1 MKIRTQ
7 YTFWRRLLS
16 KPVNVETGFKNILG
30 IILFSLT
37 VGLFCTGNQQV
48 AIARDA
54 HGSVYRDYFD
64 HITLFSQGRITRFT
78 RMPIRVYISP
88 ILKDSPYLPEI
99 RYAMREW
106 QTASDDAIRFEEIET
121 PQNADIRVS
130 WGHSGLHTDF
140 QDMRLGSAELTRR
153 NTPAKTLQN
162 SRQQETEDSRMAERK
177 DGRVGASL
185 TSNPATL
192 QSNTE
197 SRKPKAESQFTV
209 EVILML
215 EGDGSIGELSQEEM
229 RTVCL
234 HEFGH
239 AIGLW
244 GHSPHPGD
252 VSYATATVQHPS
264 TRDIITLRKLYNTP
278 LNTPQHDIAIRVLES
293 EIETKPY
300 AEKQKRLRHHY
311 LLGTVHFD
319 KGDTASA
326 IGSFLTCR
334 QLDTKFQPAIEKL
347 IQAYHETGKTH
358 DAIALLEQ
366 RITQKPSP
374 ADYNT
379 LGIFY
384 YQKEEAEKAIQA
396 FEKALHIAPYHKA
409 ARRNLH
415 QLLRAKGFRA
425 LAAKDFETATT
436 TFERVIRMDPLDA
449 PTYQL
454 MGNGYAQVGQ
464 FETAIGYY
472 QKAIDINPV
481 DTLTKHYFAEC
492 YNNYGVALRNRGEWD
507 AAIDAYRN
515 ALLLMPT
522 LGVART
528 NLGDAFT
535 RKANAHSEA
544 DELEEAVNAYL
555 ELKKLYPN
563 ELHIR
568 NLLGELYLKKGD
580 YAEALSAFQH
590 VYNIT
595 PNAEHALH
603 NLIAAYHH
611 YAQSLSDTEEYT
623 TAIQLLQ
630 KALRLAPTDLNL
642 RLSLANAYQGA
653 GDYERAT
660 VEVSRVL
667 AQAPEN
673 PQAKEE
679 QINLR
684 IRRGNSLMGQR
695 QYAAAI
701 AEFEGIPESRRNIE
715 IYNTLGYLYLVQG
728 EHQHAF
734 AGFETVLQKDP
745 INMPAFRNLLSLES
759 QLIRH
764 RFDKMKRDTL
774 TKVRCALALTL
785 IRRKQ
790 THAAMEKYQS
800 ALKSKSEEM
809 DALLIETGRQL
820 ANWFQQYGN
829 TENREMVL
837 RWVEERRDR

>member
-7 YTFWRRLLS
+7 YTFWRRLMS
-16 KPVNVETGFKNILG
+16 KLVNVETGSKNILD
-30 IILFSLT
+30 IIVFSLT
-37 VGLFCTGNQQV
+37 LILFYTGNPQI

-54 HGSVYRDYFD
+54 HGSVYTDYFD

-78 RMPIRVYISP
+78 QMPIRVYISP

-99 RYAMREW
+99 RYAMQEW
-106 QTASDDAIRFEEIET
+106 HTASDGDLRFEETEI

-140 QDMRLGSAELTRR
+140 QDTRLGSAELTRLKD
-153 NTPAKTLQN
+153 TKQMVVPDPAAP
-162 SRQQETEDSRMAERK
+162 E
-177 DGRVGASL
+177 AS
-185 TSNPATL
+185 P
-192 QSNTE
+192 
-197 SRKPKAESQFTV
+197 PFTV

-215 EGDGSIGELSQEEM
+215 EGDGTIGELSLEEM

-252 VSYATATVQHPS
+252 VSYPTATVQQPS
-264 TRDIITLRKLYNTP
+264 TRDITTLRKLYNTP
-278 LNTPQHDIAIRVLES
+278 LHTPQHDIAIQVLKS
-293 EIETKPY
+293 EIAAKPY

-326 IGSFLTCR
+326 IASFLTCR
-334 QLDTKFQPAIEKL
+334 QLDAKFRPAIEKL
-347 IQAYHETGKTH
+347 IQVYHETGKTH
-358 DAIALLEQ
+358 DAIALLEK
-366 RITQKPSP
+366 RIIQKPSP

-384 YQKEEAEKAIQA
+384 YEKKEAEKAIEA

-425 LAAKDFETATT
+425 LAVKDFEAATV
-436 TFERVIRMDPLDA
+436 TFERVLRMDPLDA

-454 MGNGYAQVGQ
+454 MGNGYAQIGQ
-464 FETAIGYY
+464 FETAINYY

-481 DTLTKHYFAEC
+481 DALTKHHLAEC
-492 YNNYGVALRNRGEWD
+492 YNNYGVTLRNRGEWD

-528 NLGDAFT
+528 NLGDVFT
-535 RKANAHSEA
+535 RKANTHTEA
-544 DELEEAVNAYL
+544 GELDEAVNAYL
-555 ELKKLYPN
+555 ELQKLHPN
-563 ELHIR
+563 EMLVR
-568 NLLGELYLKKGD
+568 NLLGELYLEKGD

-590 VYNIT
+590 VYNT
-595 PNAEHALH
+595 DPNAEHALH

-611 YAQSLSDTEEYT
+611 YAQSLSDTGEYT

-653 GDYERAT
+653 GNYERAA

-667 AQAPEN
+667 AQEPDN
-673 PQAKEE
+673 SQAKEE
-679 QINLR
+679 EINLR

-695 QYAAAI
+695 QYVAAI
-701 AEFEGIPESRRNIE
+701 AEFEGIPESKRNIE

-728 EHQHAF
+728 EHQNALT
-734 AGFETVLQKDP
+734 GFETVLQKDP

-759 QLIRH
+759 QLIRQ
-764 RFDKMKRDTL
+764 RFDKMKIDIL

-785 IRRKQ
+785 IKRKQ
-790 THAAMEKYQS
+790 TNAAIKKYQS

-809 DALLIETGRQL
+809 DALLIETGKHL
-820 ANWFQQYGN
+820 ANWFQQHGN

-837 RWVEERRDR
+837 RWVEERSNR

>member
-16 KPVNVETGFKNILG
+16 KLANVETISKNILNLTL
-30 IILFSLT
+30 ISLT
-37 VGLFCTGNQQV
+37 LILLNTVNPQI
-48 AIARDA
+48 AIAQDA
-54 HGSVYRDYFD
+54 HGSVYTDYFD

-78 RMPIRVYISP
+78 QMPIRVYISP
-88 ILKDSPYLPEI
+88 ILKKSPYLPEI
-99 RYAMREW
+99 RYAMQEW
-106 QTASDDAIRFEEIET
+106 HTASEGNIRFEETEA

-140 QDMRLGSAELTRR
+140 QDMRLGSAELTR
-153 NTPAKTLQN
+153 L
-162 SRQQETEDSRMAERK
+162 K
-177 DGRVGASL
+177 DTKQMVTQDAADAS
-185 TSNPATL
+185 P
-192 QSNTE
+192 
-197 SRKPKAESQFTV
+197 PFTV

-215 EGDGSIGELSQEEM
+215 EGDGTIGELSQKEM

-252 VSYATATVQHPS
+252 VNYPTATAQQPS
-264 TRDIITLRKLYNTP
+264 TRDIATLRELYNTP
-278 LNTPQHDIAIRVLES
+278 LNTPQHDIAIQVLKS
-293 EIETKPY
+293 EIETKPH

-326 IGSFLTCR
+326 IRSFLTCR
-334 QLDTKFQPAIEKL
+334 QLDAKFQPAIEKL
-347 IQAYHETGKTH
+347 IQVYHETGKTH
-358 DAIALLEQ
+358 DAIALLEK
-366 RITQKPSP
+366 RIMQKPSP

-379 LGIFY
+379 LGILY
-384 YQKEEAEKAIQA
+384 YERKEAEKAIQA

-436 TFERVIRMDPLDA
+436 TFERVLRMDPLDA

-464 FETAIGYY
+464 FETAINYY

-481 DTLTKHYFAEC
+481 DTLTKHHLAEC
-492 YNNYGVALRNRGEWD
+492 YNNYGVTLRNRGEWD
-507 AAIDAYRN
+507 AAIEAYRN

-522 LGVART
+522 FGIART
-528 NLGDAFT
+528 NLGDVFT
-535 RKANAHSEA
+535 RKANAHTEA
-544 DELEEAVNAYL
+544 GELDEAVNAYL
-555 ELKKLYPN
+555 ELQKLHPN
-563 ELHIR
+563 EMQVR

-590 VYNIT
+590 VYNID

-611 YAQSLSDTEEYT
+611 YARSLSDTEEYT

-642 RLSLANAYQGA
+642 RLSLANVYQGA
-653 GDYERAT
+653 GNYERAAA
-660 VEVSRVL
+660 EVSRVL
-667 AQAPEN
+667 AQEPEN
-673 PQAKEE
+673 RQAKEE
-679 QINLR
+679 AINLR

-701 AEFEGIPESRRNIE
+701 AEFEGIPEFKRNIE
-715 IYNTLGYLYLVQG
+715 IYNTLGYLYLVEG
-728 EHQHAF
+728 EHQKALS
-734 AGFETVLQKDP
+734 GFETVLQKDP

-764 RFDKMKRDTL
+764 RFDKMKIDIL
-774 TKVRCALALTL
+774 TKVRCTLALTL

-790 THAAMEKYQS
+790 TNAAIEKYQS

-809 DALLIETGRQL
+809 DALLIETGKHL
-820 ANWFQQYGN
+820 AHWFQQYGD
-829 TENREMVL
+829 TENRELVL
-837 RWVEERRDR
+837 RWVEERSGN

>member
-1 MKIRTQ
+1 
-7 YTFWRRLLS
+7 
-16 KPVNVETGFKNILG
+16 
-30 IILFSLT
+30 
-37 VGLFCTGNQQV
+37 
-48 AIARDA
+48 
-54 HGSVYRDYFD
+54 
-64 HITLFSQGRITRFT
+64 
-78 RMPIRVYISP
+78 MPIRVYISP
-88 ILKDSPYLPEI
+88 ILKESPYLPEI
-99 RYAMREW
+99 RYAMQAW
-106 QTASDDAIRFEEIET
+106 HTASDGDIRFEEIET

-153 NTPAKTLQN
+153 NTQAKTLHDTKQTVM
-162 SRQQETEDSRMAERK
+162 RDPDAAA
-177 DGRVGASL
+177 AS
-185 TSNPATL
+185 SP
-192 QSNTE
+192 
-197 SRKPKAESQFTV
+197 FTV
-209 EVILML
+209 KVILML
-215 EGDGSIGELSQEEM
+215 EGDGTIGELSQEEM

-252 VSYATATVQHPS
+252 ISYPTATAQHPT
-264 TRDIITLRKLYNTP
+264 TRDITTLRKLYDTP
-278 LNTPQHDIAIRVLES
+278 INTPQHDTAIEVLKA
-293 EIETKPY
+293 EIDAKPY
-300 AEKQKRLRHHY
+300 AEKQKHLRHHY
-311 LLGTVHFD
+311 LLGTVYFD

-326 IGSFLTCR
+326 IASFLACG
-334 QLDTKFQPAIEKL
+334 QLDAKFQPAIEKL
-347 IQAYHETGKTH
+347 IQVYHETGKTH
-358 DAIALLEQ
+358 EAIALLEK
-366 RITQKPSP
+366 RVTKTASP

-384 YQKEEAEKAIQA
+384 YEKKEAEKAIQA

-415 QLLRAKGFRA
+415 QLLRAKGFKA
-425 LAAKDFETATT
+425 LAAKDFETATA

-454 MGNGYAQVGQ
+454 MGNGYAYVGQ

-481 DTLTKHYFAEC
+481 DALTKQYLAKC
-492 YNNYGVALRNRGEWD
+492 YNNYGVALRNRGEWN

-515 ALLLMPT
+515 ALRLMPT
-522 LGVART
+522 LNIART
-528 NLGDAFT
+528 NLGDVFT
-535 RKANAHSEA
+535 RKANAHNEA
-544 DELEEAVNAYL
+544 DELDEAVNAYL

-563 ELHIR
+563 DIHIR

-580 YAEALSAFQH
+580 YAEALSEFQY
-590 VYNIT
+590 VYNIN

-611 YAQSLSDTEEYT
+611 YARSLSDTEAYT

-653 GDYERAT
+653 GDYERAA
-660 VEVSRVL
+660 VELSRVL
-667 AQAPEN
+667 AQEPEN
-673 PQAKEE
+673 QRAKEE

-684 IRRGNSLMGQR
+684 IRRGNALMEQR

-701 AEFEGIPESRRNIE
+701 IEFETIPESKRNIE
-715 IYNTLGYLYLVQG
+715 IYNTLAYLHLVSG
-728 EHQHAF
+728 EYQKAF
-734 AGFETVLQKDP
+734 TGFETVLQRDP

-759 QLIRH
+759 QLIRR
-764 RFDKMKRDTL
+764 RFDKMKGDIL

-790 THAAMEKYQS
+790 TDAAIEKYQF
-800 ALKSKSEEM
+800 ALRSRSEEL
-809 DALLIETGRQL
+809 DPLLIETGKQL
-820 ANWFQQYGN
+820 ANWFQQHGD
-829 TENREMVL
+829 TENRETIL
-837 RWVEERRDR
+837 RWVEERRGR

>member
-7 YTFWRRLLS
+7 YTFWCRLLL
-16 KPVNVETGFKNILG
+16 KLVNVEIDAKNILN

-37 VGLFCTGNQQV
+37 LILFNTGNPQV
-48 AIARDA
+48 AIAQDA
-54 HGSVYRDYFD
+54 HGSVYTDYFD
-64 HITLFSQGRITRFT
+64 HITLFSHGRITRFT
-78 RMPIRVYISP
+78 QMPIRVYISP

-99 RYAMREW
+99 RHAMQAWHTVSEG
-106 QTASDDAIRFEEIET
+106 DIRFEEIET

-130 WGHSGLHTDF
+130 WGHSGIFSEF

-153 NTPAKTLQN
+153 DTRDAGRIWASTPQKTLTDTKQMVA
-162 SRQQETEDSRMAERK
+162 QEPAD
-177 DGRVGASL
+177 AS
-185 TSNPATL
+185 P
-192 QSNTE
+192 
-197 SRKPKAESQFTV
+197 PFTV

-215 EGDGSIGELSQEEM
+215 EGDGTIGELSQEEM

-252 VSYATATVQHPS
+252 VSYPTATAQHPS
-264 TRDIITLRKLYNTP
+264 TRDITTLRKLYNTP
-278 LNTPQHDIAIRVLES
+278 LHTPQHDIAIQVLES
-293 EIETKPY
+293 EIAAKPY

-334 QLDTKFQPAIEKL
+334 ELDTKFRPAIEKL
-347 IQAYHETGKTH
+347 IQVYHETGKT
-358 DAIALLEQ
+358 DEAIVLLEK
-366 RITQKPSP
+366 RITQKPSA

-384 YQKEEAEKAIQA
+384 YEREESEKAIQA

-425 LAAKDFETATT
+425 LAMKDFETATT
-436 TFERVIRMDPLDA
+436 TFERVLRMDPLDA

-464 FETAIGYY
+464 FETAINYY

-481 DTLTKHYFAEC
+481 DALTKHHLAEC
-492 YNNYGVALRNRGEWD
+492 YNNYGVTLRNRGEWD

-522 LGVART
+522 FGIART
-528 NLGDAFT
+528 NLGDVFT
-535 RKANAHSEA
+535 RKANAHTEA
-544 DELEEAVNAYL
+544 GELDAAVNAYL
-555 ELKKLYPN
+555 ELQKLHPN
-563 ELHIR
+563 EMQVR

-580 YAEALSAFQH
+580 YAEALSAFEH
-590 VYNIT
+590 VYNMD

-611 YAQSLSDTEEYT
+611 YARSLSDAEEYT

-630 KALRLAPTDLNL
+630 KALRLAPSDLNL
-642 RLSLANAYQGA
+642 RLSLANVYQGA
-653 GDYERAT
+653 GNYERAAA
-660 VEVSRVL
+660 EVSRVL
-667 AQAPEN
+667 AQEPEN
-673 PQAKEE
+673 RQAKEE
-679 QINLR
+679 AMNLR

-695 QYAAAI
+695 QYTAAI
-701 AEFEGIPESRRNIE
+701 AEFEGIPESKRNIE
-715 IYNTLGYLYLVQG
+715 IYNTLGYLYLVEG
-728 EHQHAF
+728 EHQKALS
-734 AGFETVLQKDP
+734 GFETVLQKDP

-764 RFDKMKRDTL
+764 RFDKMKSDIL
-774 TKVRCALALTL
+774 TQVRCALSLTL

-790 THAAMEKYQS
+790 TNAAIEKYQS

-809 DALLIETGRQL
+809 DALLIETGKRL
-820 ANWFQQYGN
+820 ANWFQQHGD
-829 TENREMVL
+829 TENREMIM
-837 RWVEERRDR
+837 RWVEERRGR

>member
-1 MKIRTQ
+1 MRMRTLQ
-7 YTFWRRLLS
+7 TFFAVNLTVFIVILLS
-16 KPVNVETGFKNILG
+16 TETLQ
-30 IILFSLT
+30 T
-37 VGLFCTGNQQV
+37 E
-48 AIARDA
+48 IAAESDRR
-54 HGSVYRDYFD
+54 VYTDYFD
-64 HITLFSQGRITRFT
+64 HITLFSQGRITRWT
-78 RMPIRVYISP
+78 QMPIQVYISP
-88 ILKDSPYLPEI
+88 ILKESPYLPEI
-99 RYAMREW
+99 RYAMQEW
-106 QTASDDAIRFEEIET
+106 HTASGGDIRFEET
-121 PQNADIRVS
+121 DVPQNANIRVG

-140 QDMRLGSAELTRR
+140 QDTRLGSAELTR
-153 NTPAKTLQN
+153 LQDTKQIVVQDPVN
-162 SRQQETEDSRMAERK
+162 A
-177 DGRVGASL
+177 A
-185 TSNPATL
+185 P
-192 QSNTE
+192 
-197 SRKPKAESQFTV
+197 PFTV

-215 EGDGSIGELSQEEM
+215 EGDGTIGELSQEEM

-252 VSYATATVQHPS
+252 IIYPTVTVQRPS
-264 TRDIITLRKLYNTP
+264 TRDITTLRKLYRTP
-278 LNTPQHDIAIRVLES
+278 LNTPQHDIAIRVLKS
-293 EIETKPY
+293 ELAAKPY
-300 AEKQKRLRHHY
+300 AEKKKRLRSHY
-311 LLGTVHFD
+311 LLGTIHLD

-326 IGSFLTCR
+326 IASFLTCR
-334 QLDTKFQPAIEKL
+334 QLEAKFQPAIEKL
-347 IQAYHETGKTH
+347 IQAYHETGKTR
-358 DAIALLEQ
+358 DAIELLEK
-366 RITQKPSP
+366 RITEKPSP

-384 YQKEEAEKAIQA
+384 YEKKEAEKAIQA

-415 QLLRAKGFRA
+415 QLLRAKGFKA
-425 LAAKDFETATT
+425 LALKDFETATA
-436 TFERVIRMDPLDA
+436 TFERVIQMDPLDA

-454 MGNGYAQVGQ
+454 MGNGYAQAGQ
-464 FETAIGYY
+464 FETAIDYY

-481 DTLTKHYFAEC
+481 DALTKHHLAEC

-522 LGVART
+522 LNIARV

-535 RKANAHSEA
+535 RKANAHNEA
-544 DELEEAVNAYL
+544 GELDAAVNAYL

-590 VYNIT
+590 VYNT
-595 PNAEHALH
+595 DPNAEHALH

-611 YAQSLSDTEEYT
+611 YARSLSDSEEYT

-653 GDYERAT
+653 GDYERAA

-667 AQAPEN
+667 AQEPEN

-679 QINLR
+679 QVNLR

-701 AEFEGIPESRRNIE
+701 AEFEGIPASKRNIE
-715 IYNTLGYLYLVQG
+715 IYNTLGYLHLVQG
-728 EHQHAF
+728 EYQKALT
-734 AGFETVLQKDP
+734 GFETVLQKDP

-764 RFDKMKRDTL
+764 RFDKMKSDTL

-790 THAAMEKYQS
+790 TNAAIEKYQL

-809 DALLIETGRQL
+809 DSVLIETGKQL
-820 ANWFQQYGN
+820 AHWFQQYGN
-829 TENREMVL
+829 TENRERVL
-837 RWVEERRDR
+837 RWIEERSEK

>member
-7 YTFWRRLLS
+7 YTFWRRLLL
-16 KPVNVETGFKNILG
+16 KLVNVETISKNILNLTLIG
-30 IILFSLT
+30 LTLILFY
-37 VGLFCTGNQQV
+37 TGNPQ
-48 AIARDA
+48 IATAQDA
-54 HGSVYRDYFD
+54 HGSVYTDYFD

-78 RMPIRVYISP
+78 QMPIRVYISP
-88 ILKDSPYLPEI
+88 ILKESPYLPEI
-99 RYAMREW
+99 RYAMQEW
-106 QTASDDAIRFEEIET
+106 HTASEGDIRFEETEA

-153 NTPAKTLQN
+153 NTRDAGRIWASTPQKTL
-162 SRQQETEDSRMAERK
+162 K
-177 DGRVGASL
+177 DTKQIGPQD
-185 TSNPATL
+185 PAVL
-192 QSNTE
+192 DIS
-197 SRKPKAESQFTV
+197 PPFTV

-215 EGDGSIGELSQEEM
+215 EGDGTIGELSQKEM

-252 VSYATATVQHPS
+252 ISYPTATAQHPS
-264 TRDIITLRKLYNTP
+264 TRDITTLRKLYNTP
-278 LNTPQHDIAIRVLES
+278 LHTPQHDIAIQVLKS
-293 EIETKPY
+293 EIAAKPY

-311 LLGTVHFD
+311 LLGTIHFD
-319 KGDTASA
+319 KGDTPSA
-326 IGSFLTCR
+326 IKSFLTCR
-334 QLDTKFQPAIEKL
+334 QLDPKFQPAIEKL
-347 IQAYHETGKTH
+347 IQVYHETGKTH
-358 DAIALLEQ
+358 DAIALLEK

-379 LGIFY
+379 LGILY
-384 YQKEEAEKAIQA
+384 YERTEAEKAIQA

-425 LAAKDFETATT
+425 LAVKDFETATT
-436 TFERVIRMDPLDA
+436 TFERVLRMAPLDA

-464 FETAIGYY
+464 FETAINYY

-481 DTLTKHYFAEC
+481 DALTKHHLAEC
-492 YNNYGVALRNRGEWD
+492 YNNYGVTLRNRGEWD

-522 LGVART
+522 FGIART
-528 NLGDAFT
+528 NLGDVFT
-535 RKANAHSEA
+535 RKANAHTEA
-544 DELEEAVNAYL
+544 GELDEAVNAYL
-555 ELKKLYPN
+555 ELQKLHPN
-563 ELHIR
+563 EMQVR

-590 VYNIT
+590 VYNID

-611 YAQSLSDTEEYT
+611 YARSLSDTEEYT

-630 KALRLAPTDLNL
+630 KALQLAPTDLNL
-642 RLSLANAYQGA
+642 RLSLANVYQGA
-653 GDYERAT
+653 GNYERAAA
-660 VEVSRVL
+660 EVSRVL
-667 AQAPEN
+667 AQEPEN
-673 PQAKEE
+673 RQAKEE
-679 QINLR
+679 EINLR

-701 AEFEGIPESRRNIE
+701 AEFEGIPESKRNIE
-715 IYNTLGYLYLVQG
+715 IYNTLGYLYLVEG
-728 EHQHAF
+728 EHQKALS
-734 AGFETVLQKDP
+734 GFETVLQKDP

-764 RFDKMKRDTL
+764 RFDKMKINIL

-790 THAAMEKYQS
+790 TNAAIEKYQS

-809 DALLIETGRQL
+809 DPLLIETGKHL
-820 ANWFQQYGN
+820 ANWFQQYGD
-829 TENREMVL
+829 TENRETII
-837 RWVEERRDR
+837 RWVEERSGR

>member
-1 MKIRTQ
+1 MQIRTQ
-7 YTFWRRLLS
+7 YTFWRGLQS
-16 KPVNVETGFKNILG
+16 IFVDIEICAKNILN
-30 IILFSLT
+30 ITLISLTLILFY
-37 VGLFCTGNQQV
+37 TGNQQI
-48 AIARDA
+48 AIAQES
-54 HGSVYRDYFD
+54 SVPVYTDYFD
-64 HITLFSQGRITRFT
+64 HITLFSEGRITRFT
-78 RMPIRVYISP
+78 QMPIRVYISP
-88 ILKDSPYLPEI
+88 ILKESPYLPEI
-99 RYAMREW
+99 RHAMQAW
-106 QTASDDAIRFEEIET
+106 HTVSDGDIRFEETEI
-121 PQNADIRVS
+121 PQNVDIRVS

-140 QDMRLGSAELTRR
+140 QDTRLGSAELTRLKD
-153 NTPAKTLQN
+153 TKQMVMQDPAAP
-162 SRQQETEDSRMAERK
+162 D
-177 DGRVGASL
+177 AS
-185 TSNPATL
+185 P
-192 QSNTE
+192 
-197 SRKPKAESQFTV
+197 PFTV

-215 EGDGSIGELSQEEM
+215 EGDGTIGELSQKEM

-252 VSYATATVQHPS
+252 VSYPTATVQQPS
-264 TRDIITLRKLYNTP
+264 TRDITTLRKLYNTP
-278 LNTPQHDIAIRVLES
+278 LHTPQHDIAIKVLKS
-293 EIETKPY
+293 EIDAKPY
-300 AEKQKRLRHHY
+300 AEKKKRLRHHY

-319 KGDTASA
+319 KGNTASA

-334 QLDTKFQPAIEKL
+334 QLDAKFQPAIEKL
-347 IQAYHETGKTH
+347 IQVYHETGKTH
-358 DAIALLEQ
+358 DAIALLEK

-384 YQKEEAEKAIQA
+384 YEKKEAEKAIHA

-415 QLLRAKGFRA
+415 QLLRAKGFKA

-436 TFERVIRMDPLDA
+436 TFERVLRMDPLDA

-464 FETAIGYY
+464 FETAINYY

-481 DTLTKHYFAEC
+481 DALTKHHLAEC

-522 LGVART
+522 LGIART
-528 NLGDAFT
+528 NLGDVFT
-535 RKANAHSEA
+535 RKANAHTEA
-544 DELEEAVNAYL
+544 GELDEAVNAYL
-555 ELKKLYPN
+555 ELQKLHPN
-563 ELHIR
+563 EMQIR

-590 VYNIT
+590 IYNAD

-611 YAQSLSDTEEYT
+611 YARSLSDTEEYT

-630 KALRLAPTDLNL
+630 KALQLAPTDLNL

-653 GDYERAT
+653 GNYEDAA

-667 AQAPEN
+667 AQEPEN

-679 QINLR
+679 EINLR
-684 IRRGNSLMGQR
+684 IRRGNALMGQR

-701 AEFEGIPESRRNIE
+701 VEFEGIPESKRNIE

-728 EHQHAF
+728 EHQNAL

-759 QLIRH
+759 QLIRQ
-764 RFDKMKRDTL
+764 RFDKMKSDIL
-774 TKVRCALALTL
+774 TKVRCTLALTL

-790 THAAMEKYQS
+790 TNAAIEKYQS

-809 DALLIETGRQL
+809 DLLLIETGRQL
-820 ANWFQQYGN
+820 ANWFQQHGD
-829 TENREMVL
+829 TENREMIIG
-837 RWVEERRDR
+837 WVEERNGR

>member
-1 MKIRTQ
+1 MKIRIQ
-7 YTFWRRLLS
+7 HIFWHKLQSRLVNIKVFFKSILEIAFIGLTAILLS
-16 KPVNVETGFKNILG
+16 TG
-30 IILFSLT
+30 SL
-37 VGLFCTGNQQV
+37 Q
-48 AIARDA
+48 AAMDPDA
-54 HGSVYRDYFD
+54 SGAVYTDYFD

-78 RMPIRVYISP
+78 QMPIRVYISP
-88 ILKDSPYLPEI
+88 ILKESPYLPEI
-99 RYAMREW
+99 RYAMQAW
-106 QTASDDAIRFEEIET
+106 HTASDGDIRFEETET

-153 NTPAKTLQN
+153 NTQAKTLHDTKQTVM
-162 SRQQETEDSRMAERK
+162 QDPDAAA
-177 DGRVGASL
+177 AS
-185 TSNPATL
+185 P
-192 QSNTE
+192 
-197 SRKPKAESQFTV
+197 PFTV
-209 EVILML
+209 NVILML
-215 EGDGSIGELSQEEM
+215 EGDGTIGELSQEEM

-252 VSYATATVQHPS
+252 ISYPTATAQHP
-264 TRDIITLRKLYNTP
+264 TARDITTLRKLYNTP
-278 LNTPQHDIAIRVLES
+278 LNTPQHDIAIEVLKA
-293 EIETKPY
+293 EIDAKPY
-300 AEKQKRLRHHY
+300 AEKQKHLRHHY

-326 IGSFLTCR
+326 IASFLTCR

-347 IQAYHETGKTH
+347 IQVYHETGKTH
-358 DAIALLEQ
+358 EAIALLEK
-366 RITQKPSP
+366 RVTETASP

-384 YQKEEAEKAIQA
+384 YEKKEAEKAIQA

-415 QLLRAKGFRA
+415 QLLRAKGFKA
-425 LAAKDFETATT
+425 LAAKDFETATA

-454 MGNGYAQVGQ
+454 MGNGYAYVGQ

-481 DTLTKHYFAEC
+481 DALTKQYLAKC
-492 YNNYGVALRNRGEWD
+492 YNNYGVALRNRGEWNG
-507 AAIDAYRN
+507 AIDAYRN
-515 ALLLMPT
+515 ALRLMPT
-522 LGVART
+522 LNIART
-528 NLGDAFT
+528 NLGDVFT
-535 RKANAHSEA
+535 RKANAHNEA
-544 DELEEAVNAYL
+544 DELDEAVKAYL

-563 ELHIR
+563 DIHIR

-580 YAEALSAFQH
+580 YAEALSEFQY
-590 VYNIT
+590 VYNIN

-611 YAQSLSDTEEYT
+611 YARSLSDTEAYT

-630 KALRLAPTDLNL
+630 KALRLAPTDPNL
-642 RLSLANAYQGA
+642 RLSLANAYQGT
-653 GDYERAT
+653 GDYERAA
-660 VEVSRVL
+660 VELSRVL
-667 AQAPEN
+667 AQEPEN
-673 PQAKEE
+673 QRAKEE

-684 IRRGNSLMGQR
+684 IRRGNALMEQR

-701 AEFEGIPESRRNIE
+701 IEFETIPESKRNIE
-715 IYNTLGYLYLVQG
+715 IYNTLAYLHLVSG
-728 EHQHAF
+728 EYQKAF
-734 AGFETVLQKDP
+734 TGFETVLQRDP

-759 QLIRH
+759 QLIRR
-764 RFDKMKRDTL
+764 RFDKMKGDIL
-774 TKVRCALALTL
+774 TKVRCTLALTL

-790 THAAMEKYQS
+790 TDAAVEKYQF
-800 ALKSKSEEM
+800 ALKSRSEELNP
-809 DALLIETGRQL
+809 LLIETGKQL
-820 ANWFQQYGN
+820 ANWFQQYGD
-829 TENREMVL
+829 TENREIIL
-837 RWVEERRDR
+837 RWVEARSSR

>member
-7 YTFWRRLLS
+7 YTFWHRLLS
-16 KPVNVETGFKNILG
+16 KRVKVETGSKNILNLTL
-30 IILFSLT
+30 ITLTFILFN
-37 VGLFCTGNQQV
+37 TGNPQI

-54 HGSVYRDYFD
+54 HGAVYTDYFD

-88 ILKDSPYLPEI
+88 VLKDSPYLPEI
-99 RYAMREW
+99 RYAMQEW
-106 QTASDDAIRFEEIET
+106 HTASDGDIRFEETEA
-121 PQNADIRVS
+121 PRNADIRVS

-140 QDMRLGSAELTRR
+140 QDMRLGSAELTRLKD
-153 NTPAKTLQN
+153 TKQIVA
-162 SRQQETEDSRMAERK
+162 QEPDEPN
-177 DGRVGASL
+177 AS
-185 TSNPATL
+185 P
-192 QSNTE
+192 
-197 SRKPKAESQFTV
+197 PFTV

-215 EGDGSIGELSQEEM
+215 EGDGTIAELSQEEM

-252 VSYATATVQHPS
+252 VSYPTATVQQPS
-264 TRDIITLRKLYNTP
+264 TRDITTLRQLYNTP
-278 LNTPQHDIAIRVLES
+278 LHTPQHDIAIRVLKS
-293 EIETKPY
+293 EIAEKPY

-311 LLGTVHFD
+311 LLGTVYFD
-319 KGDTASA
+319 KDDTASA

-334 QLDTKFQPAIEKL
+334 QLDAKFQPAIEKL
-347 IQAYHETGKTH
+347 IEVYHETGKTH
-358 DAIALLEQ
+358 DAITLLEK

-384 YQKEEAEKAIQA
+384 YEKEEAEKAIEA
-396 FEKALHIAPYHKA
+396 FEKALHIVPYHKA

-415 QLLRAKGFRA
+415 KLLRAKGFRA
-425 LAAKDFETATT
+425 LAVKDFEVATA
-436 TFERVIRMDPLDA
+436 TFERVLRMDPLDA

-464 FETAIGYY
+464 FETAINYY

-481 DTLTKHYFAEC
+481 DALTKHHLAEC
-492 YNNYGVALRNRGEWD
+492 YNNYGVTLRNRGEWD

-522 LGVART
+522 LGIART
-528 NLGDAFT
+528 NLGDVFT
-535 RKANAHSEA
+535 RKANAHTEA
-544 DELEEAVNAYL
+544 DELDAAVNAYL
-555 ELKKLYPN
+555 ELQKLHPH
-563 ELHIR
+563 EMQIR

-590 VYNIT
+590 VYNT
-595 PNAEHALH
+595 DPNAEHALH

-611 YAQSLSDTEEYT
+611 YARRLSDTEEYT

-653 GDYERAT
+653 GNYERAA

-667 AQAPEN
+667 AQEPEN
-673 PQAKEE
+673 AQAKEE
-679 QINLR
+679 EINLR

-695 QYAAAI
+695 QYATAI
-701 AEFEGIPESRRNIE
+701 AEFEGIPESKRNIE
-715 IYNTLGYLYLVQG
+715 IYNTLGYLYLVEG
-728 EHQHAF
+728 EHQKAL

-764 RFDKMKRDTL
+764 RFDKMKSDTL

-790 THAAMEKYQS
+790 TNAAIEKYQS

-809 DALLIETGRQL
+809 DALLIETGKQL
-820 ANWFQQYGN
+820 ANWFQQHGD
-829 TENREMVL
+829 TENREMIIG
-837 RWVEERRDR
+837 WIEERSGR